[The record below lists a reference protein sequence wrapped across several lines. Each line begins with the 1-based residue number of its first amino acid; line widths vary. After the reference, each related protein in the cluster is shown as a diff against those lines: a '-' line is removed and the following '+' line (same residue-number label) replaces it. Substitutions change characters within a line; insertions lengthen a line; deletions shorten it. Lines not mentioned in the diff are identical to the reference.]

1 MARHSELPKGEYL
14 SEVKRSN
21 RKVLV
26 YRRRNP
32 VTGKSQKLVIGNAA
46 DFPRG
51 SDKLQRAIDQI
62 RSRIEKS
69 PTKLAPTTMQQL
81 IDHYKQHGLVSWKAD
96 EEDGK
101 SFATISRLQTVLK
114 VWIAPYWGKHLLSEV
129 EALDVKNWLKSLP
142 LARSYKCKI
151 RNTLSALFSHARLY
165 KFYSPENPIAEVKQS
180 GKRKMEPCVLS
191 KTQLEELLSNL
202 GIREQLLVLTAAT
215 TGLRRSELAGLKW
228 SDMDLV
234 NGWISVNR
242 SVDNNLENPC
252 KTEASRKAVPLDLR
266 IVPFFQRWYE
276 VSLFKAPDDYVFAAG
291 CNRAGGKRGK
301 QPISLSVVFRYH
313 IRPVADRLAIKP
325 AVFGWHTFRR
335 SFASMVVGSTKDV
348 KAAQEL
354 MRHST
359 SKLTLDLYAQ
369 ALPENKVAASK
380 AIAGSLLLPQPSTC
394 TAVQSG
400 QGAEEPVKLNA
411 VNQSPSS
418 SPA

>member
-1 MARHSELPKGEYL
+1 MPFKSKAQRRKFAQLLVEEKI
-14 SEVKRSN
+14 SN
-21 RKVLV
+21 QTFEECNRD
-26 YRRRNP
+26 
-32 VTGKSQKLVIGNAA
+32 TGAQKLPERVVRQKPARKRCKRN
-46 DFPRG
+46 
-51 SDKLQRAIDQI
+51 
-62 RSRIEKS
+62 
-69 PTKLAPTTMQQL
+69 
-81 IDHYKQHGLVSWKAD
+81 
-96 EEDGK
+96 GK

-165 KFYSPENPIAEVKQS
+165 KLYSAENPIAEVKQS
-180 GKRKMEPCVLS
+180 GKRKMEPGVLT

-202 GIREQLLVLTAAT
+202 GMREQLLVLTAAT

-228 SDMDLV
+228 SDLDLV

-252 KTEASRKAVPLDLR
+252 KTETSRKAVPLDLR
-266 IVPFFQRWYE
+266 IVPFFKRWYE
-276 VSLFKAPDDYVFAAG
+276 VSLFKASDDYVFVAG
-291 CNRAGGKRGK
+291 SNRAGGKRGK

-313 IRPVADRLAIKP
+313 IRPVADRLGIKP

-380 AIAGSLLLPQPSTC
+380 AIAGSLLLPPPSLC

-400 QGAEEPVKLNA
+400 QGAGEPVKLNA

>member
-62 RSRIEKS
+62 RSRIEK
-69 PTKLAPTTMQQL
+69 
-81 IDHYKQHGLVSWKAD
+81 QHGLVSWKED

-180 GKRKMEPCVLS
+180 GKRKMEPGVLS

-202 GIREQLLVLTAAT
+202 GIREQLLVLTAAP
-215 TGLRRSELAGLKW
+215 TGLRRSEP
-228 SDMDLV
+228 LV
-234 NGWISVNR
+234 
-242 SVDNNLENPC
+242 
-252 KTEASRKAVPLDLR
+252 
-266 IVPFFQRWYE
+266 
-276 VSLFKAPDDYVFAAG
+276 
-291 CNRAGGKRGK
+291 
-301 QPISLSVVFRYH
+301 
-313 IRPVADRLAIKP
+313 
-325 AVFGWHTFRR
+325 
-335 SFASMVVGSTKDV
+335 
-348 KAAQEL
+348 
-354 MRHST
+354 
-359 SKLTLDLYAQ
+359 
-369 ALPENKVAASK
+369 
-380 AIAGSLLLPQPSTC
+380 
-394 TAVQSG
+394 
-400 QGAEEPVKLNA
+400 
-411 VNQSPSS
+411 
-418 SPA
+418 